1 MTVGLPI
8 ARRIDSSRVF
18 PPCPPVSPFRLEVRP
33 AVSAPPSGPG
43 RAHGRPHWVR
53 AVTAVGITFGLLIGM
68 TAVGGYL
75 VYRHLDSNITVDTS
89 ADDELGRPTP
99 GVLTASSSPNDL
111 SPMNVLVMGSDTR
124 VGQGGE
130 GGSAKVY
137 SSAQSD
143 VVMLVHLYQG
153 RKRAIVMS
161 IPRDTWVTL
170 PTCRTRNGGS
180 KGGYQAKFNE
190 AFTIGGPAC
199 TIKLVKQ
206 VTGLPI
212 DHFVVVDFN
221 GVKDTI
227 NALGGVH
234 ICLKTALH
242 DPVGGGEGS
251 GLNLKA
257 GQQLVFGDQGLALLR
272 ARHHIGDGSDI
283 SRMTRQHA
291 FLSAMVRQVEATSLL
306 TNPIRLY
313 QLLDGATRSITTDPG
328 LGSLLKLKSLAQTLT
343 GLKPAQVTFLTIPWK
358 DRGDGSNVLINASQA
373 QPILTAIAD
382 DTPWPPVVSAAPTT
396 MLGGRPL
403 KTPPSQVHVKVV
415 NATGTSGAAAKAAAD
430 LTALGFQVVGTAT
443 APAVQATTVVRYD
456 PGYDESGRTV
466 TAAVAG
472 ATTKSDSSLGSTIV
486 LTIGT
491 GYTGVT
497 AVTVPASP
505 GNGDLPATAVVQTAA
520 DSGCF

>member
-1 MTVGLPI
+1 
-8 ARRIDSSRVF
+8 
-18 PPCPPVSPFRLEVRP
+18 VSTP
-33 AVSAPPSGPG
+33 APA
-43 RAHGRPHWVR
+43 GRPRWVR
-53 AVTAVGITFGLLIGM
+53 AGTAVGITFALIFGM
-68 TAVGGYL
+68 VAAGGYL
-75 VYRHLDSNITVDTS
+75 VLRHLDSNITVDTS
-89 ADDELGRPTP
+89 ADDELGRP
-99 GVLTASSSPNDL
+99 SSSGTAATPASDL
-111 SPMNVLVMGSDTR
+111 SPLNILVMGSDTR

-153 RKRAIVMS
+153 RQRAIVMS

-170 PTCRTRNGGS
+170 PTCRT
-180 KGGYQAKFNE
+180 KGGGTRGGFQGKFNE

-206 VTGLPI
+206 VTGLPV
-212 DHFVVVDFN
+212 DHFLVVDFN
-221 GVKDTI
+221 GVKDII

-242 DPVGGGEGS
+242 DPIGGGEGS
-251 GLNLKA
+251 GLDLNA
-257 GQQLVFGDQGLALLR
+257 GSQVVMGDQGLALLR

-283 SRMTRQHA
+283 SRMTRQHS

-313 QLLDGATRSITTDPG
+313 QILDAATRSITTDPG

-358 DRGDGSNVLINASQA
+358 LRGDGANVLINTGEA
-373 QPILTAIAD
+373 QPILDAIAAD
-382 DTPWPPVVSAAPTT
+382 KPWPPAATTSPATT
-396 MLGGRPL
+396 MLGGHPL
-403 KTPPSQVHVKVV
+403 KTPPDQVRVKVV

-430 LTALGFQVVGTAT
+430 LTALGFQVVGTGT
-443 APAVQATTVVRYD
+443 APAVAATTVVRYD
-456 PGYDESGRTV
+456 PGYDESGRTL
-466 TAAVAG
+466 TAAVTG
-472 ATTKSDSSLGSTIV
+472 AIAKSDTSLGSTLV

-491 GYTGVT
+491 DYTGVH
-497 AVTVPASP
+497 AVTVAPSAGSSR
-505 GNGDLPATAVVQTAA
+505 LPATAAVQTAA